1 MMRETTA
8 NGLKIVYRD
17 EGPADAPL
25 MVLLHGRTA
34 NHNDWNGIIQHFA
47 RRYHVLAP
55 DLRGHGGSAYPGGYA
70 LPDMA
75 DDVAALLDGRGA
87 VIVGHSLGAM
97 VAFHLAMR
105 RPELVERLV
114 LEDPG
119 APLPMTGRAAL
130 VRDDST
136 GFDWEMVFQTE
147 RQFVDPDPAW
157 AEGLTRLA
165 VPALV
170 LSGGPSSQIRAEPVA
185 ELIPGAELVTIDVGH
200 LIHRD
205 ARAAFL
211 EAVEEFLDA

>member
-8 NGLKIVYRD
+8 NGLTIVYRE
-17 EGPADAPL
+17 EGQAGAPL

-55 DLRGHGGSAYPGGYA
+55 DLRGHGESGYPGSYA

-75 DDVAALLDGRGA
+75 DDVAALLDGRRA
-87 VIVGHSLGAM
+87 IVVGHSLGGM

-105 RPELVERLV
+105 HPELVERLV

-119 APLPMTGRAAL
+119 APLPMTGRPAP
-130 VRDDST
+130 VHDGST
-136 GFDWEMVFQTE
+136 GYDWEMVLQTE
-147 RQFVDPDPAW
+147 RQFLNPDPAW
-157 AEGLTRLA
+157 AGQLA
-165 VPALV
+165 RVSAPTLV

-185 ELIPGAELVTIDVGH
+185 RLIPGARLVTIDVGH
-200 LIHRD
+200 LIHTS
-205 ARAAFL
+205 ARPAFL